1 MSKKSV
7 LQDIDWT
14 KAAEIGMPVIGPFV
28 QGGLWYGAMLI
39 DKRAKALGRVVAIAE
54 IIPAVD
60 LNLPKGV
67 VLASLYDS
75 TSDTIKLLMDFVD
88 AIQEIPDTVKET
100 LQEIKDDVTGGV
112 VEPVQEKSH
121 AFQTALA
128 NCVMNAKESL
138 GFTYWVAG
146 PAWITSCM
154 IQKGF
159 PVTTDYVKDKI
170 FG

>member
-14 KAAEIGMPVIGPFV
+14 KAAEIGMPVIAPFI
-28 QGGLWYGAMLI
+28 QGGLWYGAMFI

-67 VLASLYDS
+67 VLATLYDS

-88 AIQEIPDTVKET
+88 AIQEIPDTVKTT
-100 LQEIKDDVTGGV
+100 LEEIKEDIVPEAPFKEESHQFQNAFADCVSNARKELGDGWKFNALSGPWV
-112 VEPVQEKSH
+112 V
-121 AFQTALA
+121 
-128 NCVMNAKESL
+128 
-138 GFTYWVAG
+138 
-146 PAWITSCM
+146 SCM
-154 IQKGF
+154 LQKGYT
-159 PVTTDYVKDKI
+159 VSLDYVLAKI
-170 FG
+170 